1 MTIRFQADADL
12 NQAIVSGVLRRNSS
26 IDFQAANVSDLSGL
40 TDLEVLLVA
49 SREERVLVSH
59 DQRTMPKYFAEFIS
73 TQTSSGLII
82 VLQSMPISEA
92 IDNLLRI
99 WEASES
105 KDWVN
110 RIAYLPL

>member
-1 MTIRFQADADL
+1 
-12 NQAIVSGVLRRNSS
+12 
-26 IDFQAANVSDLSGL
+26 LSGL

-49 SREERVLVSH
+49 SREKRVLVSH

-73 TQTSSGLII
+73 AQTSSGLII
-82 VLQSMPISEA
+82 VLQSMSISEA

-99 WEASES
+99 WETSES

-110 RIAYLPL
+110 RIAYLPLHVVAVAV

>member
-12 NQAIVSGVLRRNSS
+12 NQVIVSGVLRRNSS

-73 TQTSSGLII
+73 
-82 VLQSMPISEA
+82 A
-92 IDNLLRI
+92 
-99 WEASES
+99 
-105 KDWVN
+105 
-110 RIAYLPL
+110 